1 MTDLRWMP
9 TTTLGTVILDQAIR
23 MINYKMKSR
32 ASSIMGSSRVV
43 SYKVKNWV
51 SSSLMTI
58 VMRMR
63 GDRMFLPTLMLF
75 TLSGVK

>member
-63 GDRMFLPTLMLF
+63 GDRRFLPTLMLF
-75 TLSGVK
+75 TLSGVQ